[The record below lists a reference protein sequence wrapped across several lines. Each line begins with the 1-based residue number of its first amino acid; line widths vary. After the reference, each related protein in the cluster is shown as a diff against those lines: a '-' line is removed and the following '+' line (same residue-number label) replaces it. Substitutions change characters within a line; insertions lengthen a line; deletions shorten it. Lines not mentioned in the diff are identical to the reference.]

1 MRTLSATLLA
11 VSLAAMAAH
20 ADRPGQPPASSD
32 AAPLHEL
39 KQLYDAR
46 DFFTMSERLQT
57 LDDTSSPGLR
67 FYTAVVQ
74 NAFNQPGASNDTL
87 RDLLATA
94 DLDPTLRRDALN
106 VRRRND
112 VRLGDYRAVVADAKQ
127 ILAMP
132 GHPVPDDTQ
141 DIRNEL
147 TLFDALDDVPP
158 QRAVMRDD
166 TTIALQPDK
175 AGGRCVP
182 VTIGDATRCYILDS
196 GANFSVLMR
205 SEAEA
210 LGLTIVK
217 AGFQVGTSTDV
228 KVTADLT
235 VAPHLTIGSIE
246 YDHVVFLVF
255 PDRLLSFPG
264 GVRIPGILGFP
275 VLEAMGEVRY
285 VGDHGLEIPKTPP
298 PRPPHSLALDQLHL
312 LTPIAYGGRTL
323 ACRVDTGAD
332 RTVFY
337 EPFFRA
343 FGAMVRKLGTPHT
356 TRTGGVGGIREI
368 PGFRLPSLRI
378 TLAGRPVVLDPLDV
392 YTQSITEPR
401 DNTAYCNLGR
411 NTLAKFDFYAFNF
424 RSMSL
429 VLGQQGG

>member
-1 MRTLSATLLA
+1 M
-11 VSLAAMAAH
+11 
-20 ADRPGQPPASSD
+20 
-32 AAPLHEL
+32 
-39 KQLYDAR
+39 
-46 DFFTMSERLQT
+46 
-57 LDDTSSPGLR
+57 
-67 FYTAVVQ
+67 
-74 NAFNQPGASNDTL
+74 
-87 RDLLATA
+87 
-94 DLDPTLRRDALN
+94 
-106 VRRRND
+106 
-112 VRLGDYRAVVADAKQ
+112 
-127 ILAMP
+127 
-132 GHPVPDDTQ
+132 
-141 DIRNEL
+141 
-147 TLFDALDDVPP
+147 
-158 QRAVMRDD
+158 
-166 TTIALQPDK
+166 
-175 AGGRCVP
+175 P
-182 VTIGDATRCYILDS
+182 VTIGNAKRCYILDS

-217 AGFQVGTSTDV
+217 AGFEVGTSTDV

-246 YDHVVFLVF
+246 YDHVIFLVF

-285 VGDHGLEIPKTPP
+285 IGDNDIEIPKTPP
-298 PRPPHSLALDQLHL
+298 PRPPHTLALDQLKL
-312 LTPIAYGGRTL
+312 LTPIEYGGRTMV
-323 ACRVDTGAD
+323 CRVDTGAD

-343 FGAMVRKLGTPHT
+343 FGAMVTKLGTPHT

-378 TLAGRPVVLDPLDV
+378 TLGGRPVSLAPVDV
-392 YTQSITEPR
+392 YTKSITDAR

-411 NTLAKFDFYAFNF
+411 NAFAKFDSYAFNF

-429 VLGQQGG
+429 VLGR